1 MPADLL
7 CSRIN
12 VQIGASELVTWYHQC
27 EFEPR
32 LPQHERSVQVVAA
45 LRAPFR
51 TSLGRGNIINRLEFS
66 RVEQHADHT
75 IALYHSMALQQSW
88 STVAGDCAIQI
99 IGQPGTQAEI
109 EAGPWPKYHL
119 ILKDAA
125 IVSAPGRAE
134 NMFSYHTVTIIGG
147 EIEVVTAPS

>member
-12 VQIGASELVTWYHQC
+12 VQIGGAELITWYLQS

-32 LPQHERSVQVVAA
+32 LPQHERSVQVVGA
-45 LRAPFR
+45 LRSSF
-51 TSLGRGNIINRLEFS
+51 TSTVGRGNITNRLEFS

-88 STVAGDCAIQI
+88 PTTSGDCVIQI
-99 IGQPGTQAEI
+99 IGAPGTQAQI

-119 ILKDAA
+119 ILKDATIA
-125 IVSAPGRAE
+125 SAPGRAE

-147 EIEVVTAPS
+147 EMEVVTSPA